1 MPIDET
7 KNTEPEK
14 IKTPSYGNMSNPERW
29 KNFYFV
35 LYYLFLFIICPTVFF
50 YCLDNGMG
58 GFGIF
63 IFLVP
68 VSIIM
73 WCYAKGIWKFPTKE
87 EKEAM
92 REESMRKWGTVK
104 SAHIIRLERGLY
116 TGLGNRRPYPHG
128 RRTKKY

>member
-35 LYYLFLFIICPTVFF
+35 LYYLFLFIICPIVFF

-116 TGLGNRRPYPHG
+116 TGLGNRRPCPHG

>member
-35 LYYLFLFIICPTVFF
+35 LYYLFLFIICPIVFF

-128 RRTKKY
+128 RHTKKY